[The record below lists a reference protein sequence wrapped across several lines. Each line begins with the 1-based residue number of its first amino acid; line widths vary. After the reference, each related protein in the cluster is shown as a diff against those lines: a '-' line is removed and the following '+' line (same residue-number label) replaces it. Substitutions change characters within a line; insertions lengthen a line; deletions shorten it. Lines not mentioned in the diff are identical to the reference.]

1 MGVDW
6 ASLVQESRFQQ
17 EKDSNN
23 LETTAK
29 QRWQPYRIFLDVG
42 ISYKMAG
49 NLFAEEILKN
59 SLEKLKIEEFER
71 KKSIKKSVKTEEI
84 FIKKEIIEDEEDEV
98 PATGVKV
105 EEEKAGEE
113 EDTKIDD
120 FEIYT
125 KINPF
130 ACVQVASRLKYF
142 QRKNLIINASGDFS
156 RGLSARRDLQLR
168 RQLCGFPTKEI
179 NNSVGSNINRNSNNR
194 TNQSSVFN
202 SELAKNAVN
211 LFQRAISRAQ

>member
-1 MGVDW
+1 
-6 ASLVQESRFQQ
+6 
-17 EKDSNN
+17 
-23 LETTAK
+23 
-29 QRWQPYRIFLDVG
+29 
-42 ISYKMAG
+42 MAG
-49 NLFAEEILKN
+49 NLFAEEILQN

-71 KKSIKKSVKTEEI
+71 KKSKKSVKTEEI
-84 FIKKEIIEDEEDEV
+84 FIKKEIIEPGEEEEEQQQV
-98 PATGVKV
+98 PAAAAV
-105 EEEKAGEE
+105 EEEDGDEA
-113 EDTKIDD
+113 KIDD
-120 FEIYT
+120 FEIY
-125 KINPF
+125 KKMNPF

-142 QRKNLIINASGDFS
+142 QRKNLILNASGDFS

-179 NNSVGSNINRNSNNR
+179 NNSVGSNINSNSNNR